1 MILLVSLFPV
11 EILNQTSTSLEM
23 LILMRKMK
31 EQDIVCCFADTDTP
45 CSNSDKDLLPV
56 INISTR

>member
-1 MILLVSLFPV
+1 MIVLVLLFPV

-23 LILMRKMK
+23 LILTRKMK
-31 EQDIVCCFADTDTP
+31 EQDIVCCFADTDSP
-45 CSNSDKDLLPV
+45 SNSDRDFPPM